1 MSDLLQKWRNGLART
16 RDITFGRI
24 TNFFGAGEITEDT
37 WEEIEAILIQAD
49 FGIETSVSVINA
61 SKLQVQKQGITK
73 QDQLTE
79 IIKHELRGRLIN
91 VEEPHFYNK
100 PAVIMLTGVNGSG
113 KTTTAAKLAYGYKK
127 EGLKVLLAAAD
138 TFRAAA
144 TEQLQVW
151 GKQIDVPVIFGQ
163 ENGDPGAVTYDAIK
177 SGVSRNCDIV
187 IIDTAGRLH
196 SRYNLMEEIKKV
208 YRVAQKAL
216 PEAPHA
222 SWLVL
227 DATTGQNAIQQAK
240 AFREAVNLD
249 GIILAKL
256 DSSAKGGMAFAI
268 KEVVNLP
275 IIYAGLGE
283 KLEDL
288 QIFDPDYFIN
298 SIFPQSN

>member
-37 WEEIEAILIQAD
+37 WEEIEAMLIQAD
-49 FGIETSVSVINA
+49 FGIEISVSVINA

-79 IIKHELRGRLIN
+79 VIKHELRGRLIN
-91 VEEPHFYNK
+91 VEEPQFDNK

-113 KTTTAAKLAYGYKK
+113 KTTTAAKLAYRYKK
-127 EGLKVLLAAAD
+127 EGSKVLLAAAD

>member
-37 WEEIEAILIQAD
+37 WEVIEAILIQAD
-49 FGIETSVSVINA
+49 IGIEISVSVINA

-113 KTTTAAKLAYGYKK
+113 KTTTAAKLAYRYKK

>member
-49 FGIETSVSVINA
+49 IGIEISVSVINA
-61 SKLQVQKQGITK
+61 SKLQVQKLGLTK

-91 VEEPHFYNK
+91 VEEPHYYNK

-113 KTTTAAKLAYGYKK
+113 KTTTAAKLAYRYKK

-240 AFREAVNLD
+240 AFREAVYLD

-283 KLEDL
+283 KLEDI

>member
-37 WEEIEAILIQAD
+37 WEVIEAILIQAD
-49 FGIETSVSVINA
+49 IGIEISVSVINA
-61 SKLQVQKQGITK
+61 SKLQVQKLGLTK

-91 VEEPHFYNK
+91 VEEPHYYNK

-113 KTTTAAKLAYGYKK
+113 KTTTAAKLAYRYKK

-240 AFREAVNLD
+240 AFREAINLD

-283 KLEDL
+283 KLEDI

>member
-1 MSDLLQKWRNGLART
+1 MSDLIQKWRNGLART

-49 FGIETSVSVINA
+49 IGFEISVSVINA
-61 SKLQVQKQGITK
+61 SKLQVQKLGITK

-91 VEEPHFYNK
+91 VKEPQFDNK

-113 KTTTAAKLAYGYKK
+113 KTTTAAKLAYRYKK
-127 EGLKVLLAAAD
+127 GGLKVLLAAAD

-240 AFREAVNLD
+240 AFREAVYLD

-256 DSSAKGGMAFAI
+256 DSSSKGGMAFAI